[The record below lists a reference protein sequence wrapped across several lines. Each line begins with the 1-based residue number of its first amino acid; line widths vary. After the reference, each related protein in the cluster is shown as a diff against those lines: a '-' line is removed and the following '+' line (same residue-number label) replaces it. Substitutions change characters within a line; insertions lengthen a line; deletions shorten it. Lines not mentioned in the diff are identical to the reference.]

1 MTRDFRHR
9 GRPTGE
15 NATRK
20 PTEGDQFHPRH
31 PERNRTA
38 RPTCAFAP
46 GFAGAER
53 PVAQGKEKVRSVIV
67 RVVGGKG
74 YRTTVHPRTPEEK
87 VVRVTEESPAFRYP
101 AARERVRDGAD
112 KIGCDALDQFIRD
125 AGRRPGKELRVSR
138 QAPLP
143 EPIADRLAARDAVVR
158 RAVRLID
165 DRPVCV
171 ETSYYPADL
180 AAGTELESARDIPRG
195 TISVLAEHGHP
206 QVGYRDE
213 VAAHVLDA
221 PEAHDLEAA
230 AGTPALNVVRT
241 VWSRDRVL
249 RVTTT
254 VTPMG
259 GDLVLCYDI
268 GAPAPVGDRP
278 G

>member
-1 MTRDFRHR
+1 M
-9 GRPTGE
+9 
-15 NATRK
+15 
-20 PTEGDQFHPRH
+20 
-31 PERNRTA
+31 
-38 RPTCAFAP
+38 
-46 GFAGAER
+46 
-53 PVAQGKEKVRSVIV
+53 
-67 RVVGGKG
+67 
-74 YRTTVHPRTPEEK
+74 
-87 VVRVTEESPAFRYP
+87 TEESPAFRYP